1 MIFTKLW
8 RNRMSVIART
18 LLVSM
23 FLIMLIGCSNN
34 ATNVAEC
41 SSTGTYTIISSDGQ
55 YNTDYCI
62 K

>member
-1 MIFTKLW
+1 
-8 RNRMSVIART
+8 MSVIART
-18 LLVSM
+18 LLINV
-23 FLIMLIGCSNN
+23 FLLMLIGCNDS
-34 ATNVAEC
+34 TTTDTVC

>member
-1 MIFTKLW
+1 
-8 RNRMSVIART
+8 MSVIART
-18 LLVSM
+18 LLVSV
-23 FLIMLIGCSNN
+23 FLYLVISCNDSTST
-34 ATNVAEC
+34 APEC

>member
-1 MIFTKLW
+1 MP
-8 RNRMSVIART
+8 VIARI
-18 LLVSM
+18 LLISM
-23 FLIMLIGCSNN
+23 FLLIFIGCNDS
-34 ATNVAEC
+34 TTTDPEC

>member
-1 MIFTKLW
+1 
-8 RNRMSVIART
+8 MSVIART

>member
-1 MIFTKLW
+1 
-8 RNRMSVIART
+8 MSVITRT
-18 LLVSM
+18 LLISM
-23 FLIMLIGCSNN
+23 FLLMLIGCNYS
-34 ATNVAEC
+34 TTTGTEC